1 MKLQTLIEGLQFVRQ
16 NYGDDVR
23 IIVRM
28 NDKAEGLSDSEGFHS
43 DIVKDMQVCADG
55 SIVFS
60 GTDASL
66 PIL

>member
-1 MKLQTLIEGLQFVRQ
+1 
-16 NYGDDVR
+16 
-23 IIVRM
+23 M

-60 GTDASL
+60 STDASL
-66 PIL
+66 SIL

>member
-1 MKLQTLIEGLQFVRQ
+1 MKLQTLIEGLQFVQQ

-43 DIVKDMQVCADG
+43 DIGELHM
-55 SIVFS
+55 
-60 GTDASL
+60 SL
-66 PIL
+66 KARCFLFH

>member
-1 MKLQTLIEGLQFVRQ
+1 
-16 NYGDDVR
+16 
-23 IIVRM
+23 M
-28 NDKAEGLSDSEGFHS
+28 NDKAEGLSDSEGFRS